1 MARLSLLAVALLLA
15 GCAKT
20 GISSAEQQEQSKNWG
35 QDAYEKA
42 MIEAGREDELKAEK
56 EKWAQS
62 QQGGDQGQEQS
73 QP

>member
-1 MARLSLLAVALLLA
+1 MA
-15 GCAKT
+15 GCIKT
-20 GISSAEQQEQSKNWG
+20 GLSDSEQQAQSEEWG

-62 QQGGDQGQEQS
+62 QGGQDQGQGQ
-73 QP
+73 